1 MHVLGIETSCDETAV
16 AIVKDDRTICSH
28 LVLSQLKEHEVFG
41 GVVPEIAARAHLDH
55 LDQLIIAALSDA
67 KLSFEDLDGIAA
79 TSGPGLIG
87 GVMVGMMAG
96 KAIAASHDLPFVGVN
111 HLEAH
116 ALTARLSDNTPFPYL
131 LLLVSGGHTQLIIA
145 KDVGDYECIGSTIDD
160 ALGECFDKSAKLM
173 GLPYPGGPH
182 LEQMALR
189 CEGKS
194 RQDNAIERFP
204 LPVPLQG
211 QNHCNFSFSGLK
223 TAIRTHV
230 DKLPAGDLDP
240 EDIADLSFSFQYTV
254 CKILQD
260 RCKKALKLYKERE
273 FALDIGK
280 SGHFVVAGGVASN
293 MALRQALHD
302 LSESHG
308 MTCITPPRELC
319 SDNGAMVAWTGI
331 ERIQRN
337 MTDALDIAARPRWP
351 LDTLSAVKHAAR

>member
-1 MHVLGIETSCDETAV
+1 MYVLGIETSCDETAV

-28 LVLSQLKEHEVFG
+28 LVLSQLKEHELFG

-55 LDQLIIAALSDA
+55 LDKLITAALSDA
-67 KLSFEDLDGIAA
+67 ELSFTDLGGVAA

-116 ALTARLSDNTPFPYL
+116 ALTARLSDNVPFPYL

-145 KDVGDYECIGSTIDD
+145 KDVGVYECIGSTIDD

-173 GLPYPGGPH
+173 GLSYPGGPH
-182 LEQMALR
+182 LEKMALR
-189 CEGKS
+189 CKGQS
-194 RQDNAIERFP
+194 RQQNAIERFP
-204 LPVPLQG
+204 LPIPLQG
-211 QNHCNFSFSGLK
+211 QDHCNFSFSGLK

-230 DKLPAGDLDP
+230 EKLPEGDLDP
-240 EDIADLSFSFQYTV
+240 EDITDLCFSFQHTV

-260 RCKKALKLYKERE
+260 RCQNAIKLYKE
-273 FALDIGK
+273 
-280 SGHFVVAGGVASN
+280 SGFSLESHENSHFVIAGGVASN
-293 MALRQALHD
+293 MVLRQALHD

-308 MTCITPPRELC
+308 MACITPPRELC

-351 LDTLSAVKHAAR
+351 LDTLKATKQVAR